1 MDSDLHM
8 TFSVTEKYKCTNMF
22 MSHNHFMHIFTCNSF
37 LSYIDQIWSK
47 IKVPHILFQKPSLI
61 QYISWK
67 YENPLRKQESLSCMH
82 SRLIPPLFFHCALC
96 SWIHARTFGFLPWV
110 HLFIT
115 GVLPT
120 DSGFRDSR
128 GQVKRDLSGGG
139 CESSG
144 HWLKI
149 LWTSGWQRDPEFLDQ
164 LWYFP
169 PEKSIIVYKW
179 KLFCKIILWN
189 ISGIYHLMN
198 PIFRHNKQYRT

>member
-37 LSYIDQIWSK
+37 ESYIDQILSK

-96 SWIHARTFGFLPWV
+96 SWIHFCFFALGPSVYYWSPS
-110 HLFIT
+110 H
-115 GVLPT
+115 
-120 DSGFRDSR
+120 GFRIW
-128 GQVKRDLSGGG
+128 GLSG
-139 CESSG
+139 SSEAWPFWRG
-144 HWLKI
+144 LWKFWSLTQDSLDFRVAKRFGISRSTVVFSPRKI
-149 LWTSGWQRDPEFLDQ
+149 
-164 LWYFP
+164 
-169 PEKSIIVYKW
+169 
-179 KLFCKIILWN
+179 N
-189 ISGIYHLMN
+189 
-198 PIFRHNKQYRT
+198 YRI